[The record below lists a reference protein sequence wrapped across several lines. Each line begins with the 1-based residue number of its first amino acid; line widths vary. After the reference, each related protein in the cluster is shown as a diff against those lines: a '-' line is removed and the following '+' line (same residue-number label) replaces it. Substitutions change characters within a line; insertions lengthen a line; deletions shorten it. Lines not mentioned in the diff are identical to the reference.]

1 MSEPKQMWAITKAIA
16 WDSIYV
22 RGYPL
27 HAPKEGPHR
36 FIPLFDSKEAALVW
50 NDGIEDNI
58 QKVTLSVK
66 EDE

>member
-1 MSEPKQMWAITKAIA
+1 MSESKQMWAVMKALT
-16 WDSIYV
+16 WDSIDV
-22 RGYPL
+22 QGHPL

-58 QKVTLSVK
+58 QELIIGVK
-66 EDE
+66 KE